1 MDKSNS
7 IDQFCVMD
15 GSYNLP
21 SNVWSLEKLLKDCDY
36 ICNVLP
42 KTPQTNN
49 ILGKGKLEFCKG
61 IYMFDLLIANCQS
74 KILQCC
80 RIVISGYVA
89 FFGFQVKN
97 SEPCSSILGEA
108 M

>member
-1 MDKSNS
+1 
-7 IDQFCVMD
+7 MD

-61 IYMFDLLIANCQS
+61 IYMFYLFIANYKS
-74 KILQCC
+74 KIFAMKWLSDFWL
-80 RIVISGYVA
+80 RSI
-89 FFGFQVKN
+89 FWGFR
-97 SEPCSSILGEA
+97 
-108 M
+108 